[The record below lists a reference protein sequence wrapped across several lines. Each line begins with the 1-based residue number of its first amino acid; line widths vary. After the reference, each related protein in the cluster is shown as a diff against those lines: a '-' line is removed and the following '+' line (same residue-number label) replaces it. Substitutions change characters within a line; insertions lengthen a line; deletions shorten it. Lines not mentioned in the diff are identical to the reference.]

1 MTVSISRVS
10 RAIHYAQ
17 AALSLPLTVLAFIL
31 PLIVTIHGAFGDETD
46 VAEFLTRLRSDD
58 IPGNASRALRVLD
71 PRWGGSRKLLREHI
85 GEIEELTRDADAQMR
100 QNATYLLVVCDPE
113 RLAPDSPSRAKLLNV
128 FVGGLVADDISHNAS
143 HACRILLGEIQ
154 DKNPVDIRDLL
165 KPLLHSPDHQ
175 ARQLATYLTV
185 ISYREQ
191 NIPEDEWD
199 PEAVKNMVV
208 GLRNDNIRS
217 SGGTIPNAARFFRC
231 LFEMKENWPVD
242 VVRTELAGED
252 NQSRYAAAMLL
263 ARWQDRESGA
273 TIRKLLLP
281 SLADDDKWWHHALP
295 AYQAL
300 VWYGRENTLELL
312 DGFRPDDWQAAAL
325 VVCIAAFHGV
335 TPSFVTDALRKEWL
349 ARIDEFESA
358 APERRYARNCDAKIA
373 AAALHL
379 DPGTPPFL
387 SRTSIPPY
395 LQRMLNAGDRI
406 APAPERAKWMAQWFP
421 MLDPSCQRVSMLLL
435 TGAAA
440 HNGGAG
446 IVQ

>member
-31 PLIVTIHGAFGDETD
+31 PLIVTIHGAFGEEAAI
-46 VAEFLTRLRSDD
+46 AELLADLRSDS
-58 IPGNASRALRVLD
+58 IPGNASRALRALD

-85 GEIEELTRDADAQMR
+85 GVIEKLTRDADAQMR
-100 QNATYLLVVCDPE
+100 QNATYLLVKCDPE
-113 RLAPDSPSRAKLLNV
+113 RLAPESISRAEFLGM
-128 FVGGLVADDISHNAS
+128 FVDGLVADDISHNAN
-143 HACRILLGEIQ
+143 HACRILGGEISGG
-154 DKNPVDIRDLL
+154 NSVDIRDLL

-185 ISYREQ
+185 MSYREED
-191 NIPEDEWD
+191 IPEDKWD
-199 PEAVKNMVV
+199 PAAIENMVV

-217 SGGTIPNAARFFRC
+217 SGGTIPNAADFFGF
-231 LFEMKENWPVD
+231 LFEMKENWPIHLG
-242 VVRTELAGED
+242 RTELAGED

-273 TIRKLLLP
+273 TIRTLLLP
-281 SLADDDKWWHHALP
+281 SLEDDDRWSHNALP

-312 DGFRPDDWQAAAL
+312 DGFRPDDWQVAAL
-325 VVCIAAFHGV
+325 VVCVAAFHGV
-335 TPSFVTDALRKEWL
+335 TPAFVTDALRKEWL
-349 ARIDEFESA
+349 ARIQEFESA

-373 AAALHL
+373 AAALYL
-379 DPGTPPFL
+379 DPGAPPFL
-387 SRTSIPPY
+387 SKIGVPPY
-395 LQRMLNAGDRI
+395 LQRMLNAGDRT

-421 MLDPSCQRVSMLLL
+421 MLDPSYQRVSMLLL